1 MTTSRFCEIIDEIL
15 RQSSVAATV
24 QHLISALRYTVDNG
38 GLEAEKAL
46 ARYAALAGL
55 WETKDDEE
63 T

>member
-1 MTTSRFCEIIDEIL
+1 MTTSRFNEIIQEIL
-15 RQSSVAATV
+15 RRPSAVATIE
-24 QHLISALRYTVDNG
+24 HLISALRYTVDGG